1 MLFSGLYAIM
11 GTKVFWVGRRTFM
24 AELVRDLRKDK
35 RQEEQREKRRNRL
48 RKALS
53 LFLVFLAMA
62 GGAVFWWNTSARTY
76 HGYSVT
82 SELSLNGS
90 LLTSLNEENRL
101 ILCYHDGASA
111 LDGTGKLLWEAAFQM
126 DNPVAAACGRMTAI
140 ADIGGTQ
147 VCVVGENGIPHSY
160 QVVYPIVRHA
170 VAGQGVTAV
179 LLDAGADDYIRLYDM
194 MGELRVDIN
203 TKTKKDGFPVDIALS
218 DDGTKL
224 VTLYL
229 SFDGDEM
236 VSKVTFYNAGEVGKS
251 YAGNVVGQKLYE
263 GELIGG
269 IDFLDNDTVC
279 IRKES
284 GADIYRM
291 TQIPSFGTE
300 IRADGVLLDLAVSS
314 GGIALLQEKEK
325 TGEKT
330 LVYYTIQGKK
340 QAEYS
345 DIPEYESLFVGDGEV
360 ALFSPQQL
368 TVYRGN
374 ASVKFSG
381 ELKQTYQRFAFGGG
395 SRYFL
400 IEPGRVQTIKLEK
413 EQK

>member
-1 MLFSGLYAIM
+1 
-11 GTKVFWVGRRTFM
+11 M
-24 AELVRDLRKDK
+24 AELVRELRKDK
-35 RQEEQREKRRNRL
+35 RQEEQRKKRRNRL
-48 RKALS
+48 RKTLG
-53 LFLVFLAMA
+53 LFLVFLAVA
-62 GGAVFWWNTSARTY
+62 GGAFFWWNRFVRTY
-76 HGYSVT
+76 HGYLAV
-82 SELSLNGS
+82 SELSLNGG
-90 LLTSLNEENRL
+90 LLTSLNEDNQL

-126 DNPVAAACGRMTAI
+126 DNPRAAACGGMTAI

-160 QVVYPIVRHA
+160 RVVYPIVGHD

-194 MGELRVDIN
+194 TGELRVDIN
-203 TKTKKDGFPVDIALS
+203 TKTKKDGFPVALTLS

-229 SFDGDEM
+229 SFDGDEL
-236 VSKVTFYNAGEVGKS
+236 VSKVTFYNAGEVGKN
-251 YAGNVVGQKLYE
+251 YAGNVVGQKIYE

-279 IRKES
+279 IRKEN

-291 TQIPSFGTE
+291 TQIPSFAAE
-300 IRADGVLLDLAVSS
+300 IRADGALLDLAASS
-314 GGIALLQEKEK
+314 GGVALLQKEEK

-340 QAEYS
+340 QAEYHN
-345 DIPEYESLFVGDGEV
+345 IPEYESLFVGDKEV

-368 TVYRGN
+368 TIYRSN

-381 ELKQTYQRFAFGGG
+381 ELKQPYQSFAFGGG
-395 SRYFL
+395 NRYFL
-400 IEPGRVQTIKLEK
+400 MEPGRIQTIKLEK

>member
-1 MLFSGLYAIM
+1 
-11 GTKVFWVGRRTFM
+11 M
-24 AELVRDLRKDK
+24 AELVRELRKDK
-35 RQEEQREKRRNRL
+35 RREEQREKRRNRL
-48 RKALS
+48 RKTLS
-53 LFLVFLAMA
+53 LFLVLLAVA
-62 GGAVFWWNTSARTY
+62 GGAFFWWNRSARTY
-76 HGYSVT
+76 HGYAVT
-82 SELSLNGS
+82 SELSLNGGI
-90 LLTSLNEENRL
+90 LTALNEDNRL

-126 DNPVAAACGRMTAI
+126 DNPRAAVSGGMTAI

-160 QVVYPIVRHA
+160 QVVYPIVGHD
-170 VAGQGVTAV
+170 VAGQGVTVV

-194 MGELRVDIN
+194 TGELRVDIN
-203 TKTKKDGFPVDIALS
+203 TKTKKDGFPVSLALS

-251 YAGNVVGQKLYE
+251 YAGNVVGQKIYE

-279 IRKES
+279 IRKEN

-291 TQIPSFGTE
+291 TQIPSFAAE
-300 IRADGVLLDLAVSS
+300 IRADGTLLDLVASS
-314 GGIALLQEKEK
+314 GGIALLQQEEK

-330 LVYYTIQGKK
+330 LVYYTTQGKK
-340 QAEYS
+340 QAEYHG
-345 DIPEYESLFVGDGEV
+345 IPEYERLFVGNREV

-368 TVYRGN
+368 TIYRGN
-374 ASVKFSG
+374 ASIKFSG
-381 ELKQTYQRFAFGGG
+381 ELKQSYQSFAFGGG

-400 IEPGRVQTIKLEK
+400 METGRIQTIKLEK